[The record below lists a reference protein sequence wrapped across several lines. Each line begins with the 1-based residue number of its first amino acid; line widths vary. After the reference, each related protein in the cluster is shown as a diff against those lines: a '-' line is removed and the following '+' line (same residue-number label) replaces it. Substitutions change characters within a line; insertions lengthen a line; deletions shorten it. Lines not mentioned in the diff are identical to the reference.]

1 MMTPCCTVS
10 GLLSLFHFH
19 DDTMLYCLWPVT
31 KSKVWSQQQLKNKV
45 SCMAA
50 SAVIFQGSCRN
61 LVDLNLIKA
70 ICKRL
75 RHMMKLDR
83 GEECQCFGYP
93 TKASSSLTWSCSR
106 LKECFSND
114 PKNGLCLA
122 TISNQPADRNFRK
135 SNLYSPYAKRSGSQ
149 VKLPKPILTRTHDAF
164 HVAQS
169 ALLFLCHRTFSFL
182 TLSLSFACLLFYR
195 PPSSSCP
202 FHLLL
207 TGISC
212 IHLQAV
218 RVLGKGGL
226 WGFE

>member
-1 MMTPCCTVS
+1 MS
-10 GLLSLFHFH
+10 
-19 DDTMLYCLWPVT
+19 W
-31 KSKVWSQQQLKNKV
+31 KSI
-45 SCMAA
+45 MDP
-50 SAVIFQGSCRN
+50 F
-61 LVDLNLIKA
+61 LV
-70 ICKRL
+70 
-75 RHMMKLDR
+75 
-83 GEECQCFGYP
+83 P
-93 TKASSSLTWSCSR
+93 T
-106 LKECFSND
+106 
-114 PKNGLCLA
+114 
-122 TISNQPADRNFRK
+122 Q
-135 SNLYSPYAKRSGSQ
+135 KRSGSQ

-218 RVLGKGGL
+218 RGNHLLSFYWFLLVLQLWSSLPMSFFFLISSLSFPGFSFTLCSFDFCLKIEVFWVNFVSFFFVFNHWATELLTIWTGL
-226 WGFE
+226 LCFLLFLERRVKDQGCNIVRLLCFFLLVFCVFILRSLWQAVEARKFWYFFVGVISFR